1 MMLFSA
7 VPAKGGNKQEGGLEA
22 QVDHLGAGRD
32 GGLMNFS

>member
-22 QVDHLGAGRD
+22 GGSGALIIWGQVRMEA
-32 GGLMNFS
+32 